1 MEAPRPPALR
11 AGIAWG
17 VCLPSSSTPL
27 GYPLPMAVRL
37 TLRCIATI
45 AIVLLAQKGGLPMP
59 RHTILA
65 VLLTA
70 AFIVSAVR
78 LAPGEGSDPPAT
90 GGSNAAPAAW
100 VDDLTPLSPS
110 EWNADRAAHLLE
122 RAGFG
127 GTPEE
132 IARLAQMPPAEAV
145 RHLVYYQQVPNIAFP
160 PFDPSGIFP
169 SDDFVPSMD
178 VGEAIRQA
186 ARTGQALGLTVARTP
201 GTMWLQPVVDAAF
214 F

>member
-17 VCLPSSSTPL
+17 VCLPSSSTL
-27 GYPLPMAVRL
+27 SGDPLPMAVRV
-37 TLRCIATI
+37 TLRCIM
-45 AIVLLAQKGGLPMP
+45 AIIELVLLAPKGGLPMP
-59 RHTILA
+59 RHTMLA

-70 AFIVSAVR
+70 VLIASAVR
-78 LAPGEGSDPPAT
+78 VAPGEESAPPVTSGSQAV
-90 GGSNAAPAAW
+90 PAAW

-132 IARLAQMPPAEAV
+132 IARL
-145 RHLVYYQQVPNIAFP
+145 
-160 PFDPSGIFP
+160 
-169 SDDFVPSMD
+169 
-178 VGEAIRQA
+178 
-186 ARTGQALGLTVARTP
+186 
-201 GTMWLQPVVDAAF
+201 
-214 F
+214 